1 VQYYPPDAEDDPLV
15 EEVAVSPDAVLF
27 WGRAQKSSRS
37 RVVCDRS
44 DAQTQ
49 ALVFGM
55 STQPNLKTCRSARH
69 LEFRDF

>member
-1 VQYYPPDAEDDPLV
+1 M
-15 EEVAVSPDAVLF
+15 EEVGVSPDAVLF
-27 WGRAQKSSRS
+27 RGQVVKSSRS

-49 ALVFGM
+49 ALVFAV
-55 STQPNLKTCRSARH
+55 STQSNLKTCRSARY